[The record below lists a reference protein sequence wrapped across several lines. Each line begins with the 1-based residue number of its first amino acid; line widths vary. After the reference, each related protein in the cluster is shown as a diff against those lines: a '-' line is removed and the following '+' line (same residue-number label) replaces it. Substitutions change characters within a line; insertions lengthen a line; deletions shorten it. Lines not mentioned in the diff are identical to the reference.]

1 MSTLISDDYRQLQVL
16 SRFGISLG
24 FGDKTVGEVCAESRV
39 DCETFLAVCNFVGG
53 GIKPSFDEYGTL
65 SVPAMLNYLRLSHAY
80 FLDFM
85 LPSIRQKLVSAVDC
99 SSRNE
104 VAFLIL
110 QFFDEYALEVQRHME
125 YENTNIFQYVEGLL
139 SGRRAAGFSL
149 SQYENEYSHASHKSM
164 DCKFSDLRNII
175 IRYCPPAQNNNLL
188 NSALFDLFSFEEDLT
203 SHCEVEDTLFIP
215 MVSLLESSVQVD
227 DSPAAD
233 DEAETTA
240 AKEQLSQR
248 ERDVL
253 MCVVKGMTNKEIA
266 DTLCISI
273 HTVLTH
279 RRNIAKKL
287 EIHSPAGLVIYA
299 IVNGIVK
306 VEEIKNVIS
315 Y

>member
-1 MSTLISDDYRQLQVL
+1 MSTIISDDYRQLQVL

-24 FGDKTVGEVCAESRV
+24 FGDKTVGEVCAHSHV

-53 GIKPSFDEYGTL
+53 GLKPTFDEFGTL
-65 SVPAMLNYLRLSHAY
+65 SVPSMLNYLRLSHTY
-80 FLDFM
+80 FLEFM
-85 LPSIRQKLVSAVDC
+85 LPGIRQKLVSAVDC

-125 YENTNIFQYVEGLL
+125 YENANMFTYVEGLL
-139 SGRRAAGFSL
+139 DGRRSGEFSL
-149 SQYENEYSHASHKSM
+149 NSYENDFSHASHKSM
-164 DCKFSDLRNII
+164 DCKFSDLKNII

-188 NSALFDLFSFEEDLT
+188 NSALFDLFSFEDDLT

-227 DSPAAD
+227 DTPSTTTD
-233 DEAETTA
+233 DDTNDT
-240 AKEQLSQR
+240 KEQLSQR

-299 IVNGIVK
+299 IVNNIVK
-306 VEEIKNVIS
+306 VEEIKIS
-315 Y
+315 

>member
-24 FGDKTVGEVCAESRV
+24 FGDKTVGEVCAESHV

-53 GIKPSFDEYGTL
+53 GLKPSFDEYGTL
-65 SVPAMLNYLRLSHAY
+65 SVPSMLHYLQLSHTY
-80 FLDFM
+80 FLEFM

-110 QFFDEYALEVQRHME
+110 QFFDEYALEVQHHME
-125 YENTNIFQYVEGLL
+125 YENTHMFAYVEGLL
-139 SGRRAAGFSL
+139 AGRRSGEFSL
-149 SQYENEYSHASHKSM
+149 GTYENEFSHASHKSM
-164 DCKFSDLRNII
+164 DCKFSDLKNII

-188 NSALFDLFSFEEDLT
+188 NSALFDLFSFEDDLST
-203 SHCEVEDTLFIP
+203 HCEVEDTLFIP

-227 DSPAAD
+227 DSPTAEDDAD
-233 DEAETTA
+233 TA

-253 MCVVKGMTNKEIA
+253 MCVVKGMTNKEMA
-266 DTLCISI
+266 DKLCISI

-306 VEEIKNVIS
+306 VDEIKDVIS